1 MNIFQLIKTLFEI
14 ALIGAFAFSL
24 VYFVIT
30 LFALVHAQL
39 RPKPV
44 RRTPIRDAPSITVQI
59 PTYNEIA
66 ALNCAERCL
75 QFDYP
80 SERLQIII
88 GDDSNDRDIS
98 RRIDAFAKKTRA
110 LKSADAATTSVTS
123 PATSMLCCQNPLEI
137 TSSSLTPTFF
147 PSATFLPVLSSPLS
161 KIPN

>member
-39 RPKPV
+39 RPKPI
-44 RRTPIRDAPSITVQI
+44 RRTPIKDAPSITVQI

-80 SERLQIII
+80 IDRLQLII
-88 GDDSNDRDIS
+88 GDDSNDPDIS
-98 RRIDAFAKKTRA
+98 QRIDAFAKKNPRIEISRRGNNIGYKPGNLNA
-110 LKSADAATTSVTS
+110 MLSKSTGDY
-123 PATSMLCCQNPLEI
+123 LLI
-137 TSSSLTPTFF
+137 LTPTFF
-147 PSATFLPVLSSPLS
+147 PSATSCPSCRTRS
-161 KIPN
+161 